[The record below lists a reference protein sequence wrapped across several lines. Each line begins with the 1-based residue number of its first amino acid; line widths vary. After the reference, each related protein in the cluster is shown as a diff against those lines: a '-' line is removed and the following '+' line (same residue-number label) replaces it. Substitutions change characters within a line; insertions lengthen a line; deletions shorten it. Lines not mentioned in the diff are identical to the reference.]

1 LYCSSCGLV
10 VTHGLTFCNHCGARL
25 NPSSPGAEPREVRPE
40 VLIGAMATLFIFG
53 LFAISLLVLLLS
65 DGVHLG
71 PGAIMG
77 FTWVSLLILAAL
89 EAVFVRLLFRRQP
102 RMKETNETNQLPK
115 PVTKELQAM
124 ADRDLS
130 EPVPSVTEHTTRAF
144 DPVYSRQVKK

>member
-1 LYCSSCGLV
+1 MYCSSCGVV

-25 NPSSPGAEPREVRPE
+25 NPSDPASEPREVSPE
-40 VLIGAMATLFIFG
+40 FLIGAMATVFVFG

-71 PGAIMG
+71 PGEIMG
-77 FTWVSLLILAAL
+77 FTGVSLLILVAL
-89 EAVFVRLLFRRQP
+89 EAVFVTLLFRRKP
-102 RMKETNETNQLPK
+102 RTKEANETNELQK

-124 ADRDLS
+124 PDRDLS

-144 DPVYSRQVKK
+144 DPVYSQQVRK